1 VGAAH
6 LVSLLRDT
14 RGVLGAV
21 LDPHAAFLCIRGIKT
36 LALRVER
43 QNGTALALARALEK
57 HPAVERVYY
66 PLLESHPSYAVAR
79 TELSG
84 GGGVVCFLVRG
95 GKEAAS
101 KVVDGCKL
109 AKIAPSLGGVETL
122 IEQPLIMSYF
132 EASPEDLA
140 RFGIEPGLVRLSVG
154 VEEPKDLLEDLL
166 GALEQR

>member
-1 VGAAH
+1 
-6 LVSLLRDT
+6 
-14 RGVLGAV
+14 
-21 LDPHAAFLCIRGIKT
+21 
-36 LALRVER
+36 
-43 QNGTALALARALEK
+43 
-57 HPAVERVYY
+57 
-66 PLLESHPSYAVAR
+66 
-79 TELSG
+79 
-84 GGGVVCFLVRG
+84 VCFLVRG
-95 GKEAAS
+95 GKAAAS